1 MTAYTDTMVAEMTKI
16 GSFDY
21 DSASAFASE
30 YGLSVRS
37 VISKC
42 HNLGLEYT
50 PREKAVAASA
60 PRVRKSDIVAGI
72 AASIEV
78 NTDVLAGLAKADMA
92 SLQALAVAIEGR

>member
-50 PREKAVAASA
+50 PREKAVAKSA
-60 PRVRKSDIVAGI
+60 PRVRKSDIVYAI
-72 AASIEV
+72 ACSLDINEEV
-78 NTDVLAGLAKADMA
+78 LMGLAKADMA
-92 SLQALAVAIEGR
+92 SLGALAVAIENR

>member
-37 VISKC
+37 VISKI
-42 HNLGLEYT
+42 HSLGLEYT
-50 PREKAVAASA
+50 PREKAKAASA
-60 PRVRKSDIVAGI
+60 PRVRKSDVVASI
-72 AASIEV
+72 AAAINVNAETIE
-78 NTDVLAGLAKADMA
+78 GLAKADMA
-92 SLQALAVAIEGR
+92 SLRALQAVI